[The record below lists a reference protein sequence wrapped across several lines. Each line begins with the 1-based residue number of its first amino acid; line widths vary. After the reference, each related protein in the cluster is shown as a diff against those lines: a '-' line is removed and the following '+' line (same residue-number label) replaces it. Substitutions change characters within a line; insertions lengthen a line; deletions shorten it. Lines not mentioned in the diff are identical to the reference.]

1 MALVSVEEDG
11 AIGTVTLDHPE
22 KRNALSE
29 ALISDLE
36 AALDHLK
43 ARAVRA
49 VVLRAPPGSKVWSA
63 GHDIDELPTSP
74 RDPLGWSYPL
84 RTLVRRLQEFPAPLI
99 ALVEGGV
106 WGGAC
111 EVAFAC
117 DLINA
122 TPDTTF
128 AITPARLG
136 VPYNVTGLK
145 SLVAALP
152 VAVVKEMLFT
162 ARPLGVERLYELG
175 AVNHIVPADRITAF
189 TTDIARAIAANASLT
204 IAAMKES
211 LRILADAQ
219 SLAPTQFERLQ
230 DLRRQVGESRDYR
243 EGLQAFTEKRQ
254 PVFRGE

>member
-11 AIGTVTLDHPE
+11 AIATITLDHPE

-29 ALISDLE
+29 ALIGELTRAFDRLRE
-36 AALDHLK
+36 RAA
-43 ARAVRA
+43 RA
-49 VVLRAPPGSKVWSA
+49 VVLRARPGARVWSA
-63 GHDIDELPTSP
+63 GHDVDELPTSP

-84 RTLVRRLQEFPAPLI
+84 RTLVRRLQEFPAPVI

-111 EVAFAC
+111 EVVFAC

-122 TPDTTF
+122 TPDATF

-152 VAVVKEMLFT
+152 VAVVKEMIYT
-162 ARPLGVERLYELG
+162 ARPLGVERLYQLG
-175 AVNHIVPADRITAF
+175 AVNHIVPGDHITAF
-189 TTDIARAIAANASLT
+189 TTDQARTIAANASLT
-204 IAAMKES
+204 IAAMKEA

-243 EGLQAFTEKRQ
+243 EGLQAFAEKRP
-254 PVFRGE
+254 PVFRGD